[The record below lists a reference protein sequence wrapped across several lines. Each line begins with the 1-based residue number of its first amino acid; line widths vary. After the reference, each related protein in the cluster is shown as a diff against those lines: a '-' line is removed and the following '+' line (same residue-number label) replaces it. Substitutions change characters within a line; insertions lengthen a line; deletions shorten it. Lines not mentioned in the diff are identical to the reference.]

1 MNTQR
6 LRQVRELFSQYDA
19 PRNTVRHYQRQ
30 WVRSVRHL
38 GDKWLL
44 SQHIERKEVI
54 Q

>member
-6 LRQVRELFSQYDA
+6 LRQVRELFSNYNA
-19 PRNTVRHYQRQ
+19 PRDTVRQYQRQ

-38 GDKWLL
+38 GEKWLL
-44 SQHIERKEVI
+44 SQYIERKEVI